1 MPLFLTAEIMKL
13 AVQPFFCTISTAW
26 GIFSLV
32 QPPAY
37 FDSTVLNSQQQ
48 DSETEFPDGQWSG
61 RREVPCKL
69 LLPRAMSERSEFCPN
84 SSK

>member
-13 AVQPFFCTISTAW
+13 AVQPFTDTISAIWGTILAVQPFFCTISTAW
-26 GIFSLV
+26 GRFSLV

-48 DSETEFPDGQWSG
+48 DS
-61 RREVPCKL
+61 
-69 LLPRAMSERSEFCPN
+69 
-84 SSK
+84 